1 MRACYVTRF
10 LFADHSGVRQWY
22 YKNNGRIAVMAV
34 SENTTDIPEH
44 SSLDPKWDW
53 RARGLGATEG
63 MPICTGAE
71 ENVMCY
77 EKDRYGKEDILL
89 HEMAHGVHWLGAK
102 YAISDFNDRL
112 KTAYTVAKEAGL
124 WNKTYAM
131 STFREYFVSK
141 T

>member
-10 LFADHSGVRQWY
+10 LFADLRVRQWY
-22 YKNNGRIAVMAV
+22 YKNNSRIAVMAV

-53 RARGLGATEG
+53 RARGLGASEG
-63 MPICTGAE
+63 MPICTGTE

-77 EKDRYGKEDILL
+77 EKARYGKEDILL
-89 HEMAHGVHWLGAK
+89 HEMANRVHWLGAK

-112 KTAYTVAKEAGL
+112 KTAFTVAKEAGL
-124 WNKTYAM
+124 WNKTYAI